1 MKIRISIIT
10 LAAILVVSSCGQEKH
25 EPALLDSMPAGYDIY
40 LTFSP
45 SEIDADAIL
54 SNLEEVLSQVHQ
66 QMPWPVAG
74 ILGFD
79 PFDWDAWV
87 ETFALDPDGEIGMV
101 IALAD
106 DEPELIAFFL
116 PSTDADK
123 VRGFVDDLIAQAPDM
138 DAFTLITESEST
150 VILAI
155 APEQSILDEFD
166 TSLGEP
172 IETDENYTVLREQ
185 SAPGTPGME
194 VFIDAAV
201 LSDSELEGMLVTC
214 FPVESRLT
222 AQFIAQMCD
231 VEGLEYAAVV
241 SQESSGNVMKIPAD
255 ATGAMHVS
263 VDMAVVK
270 EMVITSLPPDAQ
282 MVAAMLGFESVNDI
296 LDIFSGDAWFALE
309 TDGDSYSG
317 MIAYGLSDTGALLE
331 LLESLTGLMGMS
343 GEEYNSFQF
352 QGNTC
357 LSVDVGNLAGIET
370 IEIGVVDDVFV
381 VAGGYTLQ
389 DVADGITFDDYL
401 ERTGLNITDEGGF
414 ALAADIG
421 VIAEAYD
428 LNSETDNFVD
438 LEEFGFISMSG
449 TSNGD
454 IFQFQVSIDF
464 GTANPFA
471 VMTDVVMMMAY
482 PRFSDV
488 NAVPTQIDLTPVETD
503 SLSEPMD
510 QG

>member
-1 MKIRISIIT
+1 
-10 LAAILVVSSCGQEKH
+10 
-25 EPALLDSMPAGYDIY
+25 MPAGYDIY
-40 LTFSP
+40 ITFSP

-54 SNLEEVLSQVHQ
+54 SSIEESKAQAHQ

-79 PFDWDAWV
+79 PFDWDAWI
-87 ETFALDPDGEIGMV
+87 ETFALDPNGEIGMV

-166 TSLGEP
+166 TSLGET
-172 IETDENYTVLREQ
+172 IETDENYSVLREQ

-201 LSDSELEGMLVTC
+201 LSDSELEGILVTC
-214 FPVESRLT
+214 FPVDSRLT
-222 AQFIAQMCD
+222 LQFITQMTG
-231 VEGLEYAAVV
+231 VEGLEYASIV
-241 SQESSGNVMKIPAD
+241 SQEPGGNIMKIPAD
-255 ATGAMHVS
+255 ATSAMHVS
-263 VDMAVVK
+263 FDMAAIK
-270 EMVITSLPPDAQ
+270 EMVTGSLPPDAH
-282 MVAAMLGFESVNDI
+282 MGAAMLGFESFDDI
-296 LDIFSGDAWFALE
+296 IDIFSGDAWFALH
-309 TDGDSYSG
+309 TDGERYSG
-317 MIAYGLSDTGALLE
+317 MIAFGLSDTGALLE

-357 LSVDVGNLAGIET
+357 LSIDVGNLAGIET
-370 IEIGVVDDVFV
+370 IEIGIVDDVFV

-389 DVADGITFDDYL
+389 EVADGITFDDYL
-401 ERTGLNITDEGGF
+401 ELTGLDITDEGGF
-414 ALAADIG
+414 ALAADLG
-421 VIAEAYD
+421 ALADAYD
-428 LNSETDNFVD
+428 LNSEMDNIIDFD
-438 LEEFGFISMSG
+438 EFGFVSMSG
-449 TSNGD
+449 ISNGD
-454 IFQFQVSIDF
+454 ISQFQVSIDF
-464 GTANPFA
+464 GTGNPFVA
-471 VMTDVVMMMAY
+471 ITNTVTMMAY
-482 PRFSDV
+482 PRFSDA
-488 NAVPTQIDLTPVETD
+488 NAVPVQLDLTPVEMD